1 MDDGEYLSIGKTLD
15 ELDGFK
21 LRYEEWNQHFGILK
35 REIRYYKVYIL
46 FIGRLTKL
54 NFHSSYISIRFSLEA
69 LDECFSNACAEI
81 SY

>member
-35 REIRYYKVYIL
+35 REIRYYKVYTFYRAVNKVEFSFL
-46 FIGRLTKL
+46 VHFDTFLARSVGRV
-54 NFHSSYISIRFSLEA
+54 FLERMRG
-69 LDECFSNACAEI
+69 D
-81 SY
+81 